1 MFRHLSRHTASAED
15 RSVAVQR
22 RLIVLG
28 FSMSLFFLIW
38 AALTPLHEM
47 VSGEGLIQPMGKV
60 ARIQHLEGGMVA
72 EILAAEGEQV
82 EAGQVLMR
90 LDDTALQVTANR
102 LKSRLSAVNYE
113 IQRELALASGKAEV
127 AALVGA
133 AGLRASQQAAL
144 EVELDYR
151 ASRLAVLDAE
161 AALAEAEL
169 SRLMASEATLRQELV
184 ITTRKFD
191 DYHRV
196 HLTSGAISRAA
207 RDQSEL
213 EKIRLEGDVVA
224 LLENQAAARLKLA
237 RAGQARADFLVGLRE
252 EALSRAA
259 TLEATRAEIEEE
271 LSGIASTVARTVI
284 TAPLSGRIQSLSVR
298 NAFQVI
304 APGELVAEIVP
315 AHAILVAEVEI
326 GASEVG
332 AIVVGM
338 PANVKILTYD
348 FVRFGGVAAV
358 VDSISPTS
366 AVNERGETVFKL
378 ILTLGAGSVGG
389 DDAGRMIRPGYSVI
403 ADIRTG
409 SKTVLTYLLKPVRV
423 IADKAMTES

>member
-1 MFRHLSRHTASAED
+1 
-15 RSVAVQR
+15 
-22 RLIVLG
+22 
-28 FSMSLFFLIW
+28 
-38 AALTPLHEM
+38 
-47 VSGEGLIQPMGKV
+47 
-60 ARIQHLEGGMVA
+60 
-72 EILAAEGEQV
+72 
-82 EAGQVLMR
+82 MR

-102 LKSRLSAVNYE
+102 LQSRLSAVNFE
-113 IQRELALASGKAEV
+113 IQREIALASGKADV

-133 AGLRASQQAAL
+133 EGLRASQQAAL

-151 ASRLAVLDAE
+151 PSRLAVLDAE
-161 AALAEAEL
+161 TGLAEAEL
-169 SRLMASEATLRQELV
+169 SRLLASETTLRQELV
-184 ITTRKFD
+184 LTIRKFD
-191 DYHRV
+191 DYDRV
-196 HLTSGAISRAA
+196 HQTSGAISRAA

-224 LLENQAAARLKLA
+224 VLENQAAARLKLA

-259 TLEATRAEIEEE
+259 TLEASRAEIKQA
-271 LSGIASTVARTVI
+271 LTGLVSTIARTVI
-284 TAPLSGRIQSLSVR
+284 TAPLAGRIQSLSIR

-304 APGELVAEIVP
+304 GPGELVAEIVP
-315 AHAILVAEVEI
+315 DNAILVAEVEI
-326 GASEVG
+326 GAAAVG
-332 AIVVGM
+332 AIVIGM

-348 FVRFGGVAAV
+348 VVRFGGVTSV
-358 VDSISPTS
+358 VHSISPTS
-366 AVNERGETVFKL
+366 AVNENGETVFKL

-389 DDAGRMIRPGYSVI
+389 DDAGRMIRPGYSAI